1 MVKPDFSEITIAP
14 IFCGCLREKSTHLE
28 RLDDTTD
35 RYDISWKVA
44 NTSNCILIYN
54 VGSQKR
60 YNMDLRGAYHLSE

>member
-1 MVKPDFSEITIAP
+1 MSLVKNNNPADFLG
-14 IFCGCLREKSTHLE
+14 GCLREKNTHLE

-44 NTSNCILIYN
+44 NTLNCILIYN

-60 YNMDLRGAYHLSE
+60 YNMDFL